1 MGPCWRMGLVL
12 FGALWVSAVTAQTD
26 LQPVPAL
33 SSHVVD
39 QTGTLDAVQRDAL
52 DEKLAAFE
60 ATHGAQLV
68 VLIVHTTAPED
79 IASYA
84 NRVGSAWKIGRKEIG
99 DGLLLLVAKNDRKVR
114 IEVPKTLEGAIPDLA
129 AKQVIDQTITPRFKQ
144 GDFASGLDA
153 GVESLMALVRQ
164 EALPLP
170 VDAVPEDDSA
180 ARDAWIGVAL
190 VDIVIFVVFVAAAG
204 WTGAWIVLLCST
216 VGAMFGAFAWLATG
230 SDAALM
236 GWALGSSFFT
246 FLVVAELRK
255 PKGVR
260 VNTVSSGTRSQD
272 TLFSSGGWSSGA
284 SGSSD
289 SGGGSFSSG
298 GGGDFGGGGAS
309 GDW

>member
-1 MGPCWRMGLVL
+1 LGPCWRMGLVL

>member
-1 MGPCWRMGLVL
+1 MGLVL

>member
-1 MGPCWRMGLVL
+1 
-12 FGALWVSAVTAQTD
+12 
-26 LQPVPAL
+26 VPAL

-84 NRVGSAWKIGRKEIG
+84 NRVGNAWKIGRKEIG